1 MSELSSQTHPIRI
14 ALLGA
19 TGSIGTQTL
28 DVIRKHPDKF
38 ELIAISANKNANK
51 LIEIA
56 NEFQVEYV
64 VLADESLKDS
74 GGHANTKEQLDSA
87 AARSQL
93 DSSVVFAQL
102 ENNADLQ
109 FGAHAIEELCRLD
122 NVDIVLNALSGE
134 AGMRASYTTLKS
146 NKKLA
151 LANKESLV
159 VAGDLLMPLAS
170 HDTLLPVDSE
180 HSAIYQCL
188 LGESKKEMSCIWLTC
203 SGGPFRGSS
212 RAELSQVSAEQAL
225 AHPTWNMG
233 KKITIDSATLMN
245 KGLEVIEAHHL
256 FDVPIDD
263 VRVVVHPQSCIHSAV
278 QYVDGSI
285 KAHLGVADMRIPIQ
299 YALSYPHRFASPAKD
314 LDLTELASLEFFKPD
329 LEVFRCLKLALEAG
343 KAGGTLPCVM
353 NAANEVAVDYF
364 LKGTCKLN
372 NIDECVEHTLSSF
385 ECEPV
390 TSIEQLEDIDNRA
403 RSVARK
409 FMDKIMEGF

>member
-38 ELIAISANKNANK
+38 ELVAISANKNANK

-56 NEFQVEYV
+56 NEFQVEHV
-64 VLADESLKDS
+64 ILADESLKDS
-74 GGHANTKEQLDSA
+74 
-87 AARSQL
+87 
-93 DSSVVFAQL
+93 VVFAQL
-102 ENNADLQ
+102 ENRADLQ

-134 AGMRASYTTLKS
+134 AGMRASYTTLKG

>member
-74 GGHANTKEQLDSA
+74 GVFAKKNDSEPLDSEP
-87 AARSQL
+87 L
-93 DSSVVFAQL
+93 KINV
-102 ENNADLQ
+102 E
-109 FGAHAIEELCRLD
+109 FGAAAIEELCRLD
-122 NVDIVLNALSGE
+122 KVDIVLNALSGE
-134 AGMRASYTTLKS
+134 AGMRASYTTLKG

-343 KAGGTLPCVM
+343 RAGGTLPCVM

-364 LKGTCKLN
+364 LKGACKLN

-385 ECEPV
+385 EREQV
-390 TSIEQLEDIDNRA
+390 TSIEQLEDIDNHA
-403 RSVARK
+403 RSVACK

>member
-56 NEFQVEYV
+56 NEFQVEHV

-74 GGHANTKEQLDSA
+74 
-87 AARSQL
+87 
-93 DSSVVFAQL
+93 VVFAKKNDSEPL
-102 ENNADLQ
+102 DSEPLKINVE
-109 FGAHAIEELCRLD
+109 FGAAAIEELCRLD

-343 KAGGTLPCVM
+343 RAGGTLPCVM

-364 LKGTCKLN
+364 LKGACKLN